1 MCCLFG
7 LMDCGH
13 ALDTRQRTR
22 LLSVLARESEAR
34 GTDAA
39 GIAYNSGG
47 KMHICKQ
54 PGPARKLR
62 FSLPMD
68 ARVVMGHTRM
78 ATQGSAA
85 QNQNNHPFSGKAGKT
100 RFALAHNG
108 VLYND
113 QLLRFQYGLPDTPI
127 ETDSY
132 VAVQL
137 LEQQKALTPSSLKQ
151 MAEAVEGSFVFTVL
165 SQRNDLWF
173 VRGDNPLCLLFFP
186 RLNLFLYASTE
197 AILKK
202 AVKRT
207 WLRAEFA
214 QEILVQEGDILR
226 VDQKGRMK
234 TEHFSLNRQISRGF
248 WDTFPSCMD
257 AEGEVCYLEEL
268 KAAAG
273 AFGYTPED
281 VERLFRSGWTPEEIE
296 DALYSNCCL

>member
-47 KMHICKQ
+47 KLHICKQ

-78 ATQGSAA
+78 ATQGSAV

-113 QLLRFQYGLPDTPI
+113 QLLLDCR
-127 ETDSY
+127 
-132 VAVQL
+132 
-137 LEQQKALTPSSLKQ
+137 
-151 MAEAVEGSFVFTVL
+151 
-165 SQRNDLWF
+165 
-173 VRGDNPLCLLFFP
+173 
-186 RLNLFLYASTE
+186 
-197 AILKK
+197 
-202 AVKRT
+202 
-207 WLRAEFA
+207 
-214 QEILVQEGDILR
+214 ILR
-226 VDQKGRMK
+226 LRLTAMWQ
-234 TEHFSLNRQISRGF
+234 SSF
-248 WDTFPSCMD
+248 WNSKKPSHHP
-257 AEGEVCYLEEL
+257 A
-268 KAAAG
+268 
-273 AFGYTPED
+273 
-281 VERLFRSGWTPEEIE
+281 
-296 DALYSNCCL
+296 